1 MLKLSAI
8 NLQIILD
15 EEEDADRYVV
25 IQLVLQQ
32 V

>member
-1 MLKLSAI
+1 MLELSAI
-8 NLQIILD
+8 NLQVVLN

-25 IQLVLQQ
+25 LQLVIQQ